1 MSPSQRRAF
10 NASNPIGDG
19 TGGLDDSRHGVDI
32 QKMAQQKQSFQKTG
46 LQGKPSGEFV
56 DFSDSDQPQSV
67 KSNAKA
73 AKKNVSLN
81 RAKGKG
87 GAYERISAAV
97 LNHPNAPP
105 GFKGGQ
111 KDVDEL
117 SRALGL
123 QPGVDYRNWATLGK
137 AILNALNSASPEKD
151 PLGQQVRQS
160 VQNLKGTPAPKG
172 SGTGV
177 ARRTGSGGPAEH
189 PISKYGT
196 KGI

>member
-1 MSPSQRRAF
+1 MCDEFDEEACLKLKQMDRVQAATFSADPAETIYPSKE
-10 NASNPIGDG
+10 
-19 TGGLDDSRHGVDI
+19 L
-32 QKMAQQKQSFQKTG
+32 QKKLRT
-46 LQGKPSGEFV
+46 
-56 DFSDSDQPQSV
+56 
-67 KSNAKA
+67 KSNLK
-73 AKKNVSLN
+73 

-160 VQNLKGTPAPKG
+160 VQNLKGVPAPKG

-177 ARRTGSGGPAEH
+177 VRRTGPGGPAQH

-196 KGI
+196 LGI